1 MDVVI
6 KEISGKK
13 QLKQFVRYPYLLYK
27 NHPYHIPKLMF
38 DEMTTLSKEKNPAFD
53 HCESR
58 YWLAYKNGEVV
69 GRIAAILNNA
79 FIKKWNKNYLR
90 FGWFDFE
97 EDEVVGRLLL
107 KQVEDWAKEKNMDAV
122 HGPLGFTDLDYEGM
136 LIEGFDQRGTMAT
149 IYNHPYYPKSLEIC
163 GYKKD
168 TDWIEYRIKVPDS
181 IPERIEQIALNVEKR
196 YDLKIIRTKKPKD
209 LLPYAEEI
217 FELINS
223 TYEEL
228 YGVVPLTKK
237 QTAYYAKQYLS
248 FLRTDFIC
256 MIADKND
263 KIISVGISMPS
274 LSAALQKSKGKLFP
288 FGFIHLLKALKK
300 NDAVD
305 MLIVGIRKDFQNKG
319 VNAILINEMGKAYIS
334 SNIKWA
340 ETNPEL
346 EDNTKV
352 QSLWQYFDAVQHKRR
367 RCYIKYLRN
376 ES

>member
-1 MDVVI
+1 M
-6 KEISGKK
+6 E
-13 QLKQFVRYPYLLYK
+13 
-27 NHPYHIPKLMF
+27 
-38 DEMTTLSKEKNPAFD
+38 
-53 HCESR
+53 
-58 YWLAYKNGEVV
+58 
-69 GRIAAILNNA
+69 
-79 FIKKWNKNYLR
+79 
-90 FGWFDFE
+90 
-97 EDEVVGRLLL
+97 
-107 KQVEDWAKEKNMDAV
+107 AV

-149 IYNHPYYPKSLEIC
+149 IYNYPYYPKLLENS
-163 GYKKD
+163 GYEKD
-168 TDWIEYRIKVPDS
+168 TDWIEYRIKVPER
-181 IPERIEQIALNVEKR
+181 IPERIEQIAQNVEKR
-196 YDLKIIRTKKPKD
+196 YSLKIIRTKKPKD

-248 FLRTDFIC
+248 FLRTEFIC

-263 KIISVGISMPS
+263 KIVSVGISMPS

-288 FGFIHLLKALKK
+288 LGFIHLLNALKK
-300 NDAVD
+300 NEGID

-319 VNAILINEMGKAYIS
+319 VNAILINEMGKSYIRN
-334 SNIKWA
+334 NIRWA
-340 ETNPEL
+340 ESNPEL

-367 RCYIKYLRN
+367 RCYIKFLEN
-376 ES
+376 GS